1 MSSNPIMSGRELNE
15 LEKAIEQIW
24 DIAIRLGLD
33 PFPTHFEAVPAN
45 IMYEFGAYGLPG
57 RFSHWTHGK
66 AYQRM
71 KMMYDYGLS
80 KIYEL
85 VINTNPCYA
94 FLMEGNGM
102 LQNKLVAAHVL
113 AHSDFFKNNL
123 HFRDTS
129 RQMLEGASINA
140 ERIRS
145 YEFHHGRRVVEEFLD
160 RVLCIEEHV
169 DPNPA
174 LRQRDWEREKREY
187 HPATPRETP
196 YDDLFRMEQVEDTAS
211 EEEQQARHRRFP
223 AEPEKDLL
231 LFVAENAADLEDWQR
246 DIIHIVR
253 NEQLYFVPQM
263 MTKIMNEGWASYWH
277 REIMRELDL
286 TSDEYVQFTNMNA
299 AVTAPSAQQVNPYY
313 VGLKIFESIKK
324 RWDNPTEQER
334 RELGRKEGEGLAKL
348 FEVRELDSDVSFL
361 RNYLTKELVDE
372 LDLYIYKREGD
383 QWVIVEK
390 DWQRI
395 RDMLVASMTNFG
407 VPYIVVEDGDHRRN
421 RELYL
426 RHSYEGQELDIK
438 YAERTLQAV
447 FDLWGRP
454 VHVETVVEDRKLLIS
469 YDGQRHTQTYM

>member
-1 MSSNPIMSGRELNE
+1 MSSEPIMSGKDLNE
-15 LEKAIEQIW
+15 LEEAIERIW
-24 DIAIRLGLD
+24 DIALKLGLD
-33 PFPTHFEAVPAN
+33 PFPTHFEILPAP

-94 FLMEGNGM
+94 FLLEGNNT

-123 HFRDTS
+123 HFRHTS
-129 RQMLEGASINA
+129 RQMMEVASINA
-140 ERIRS
+140 ERIRG
-145 YEFHHGRRVVEEFLD
+145 YEFNHGRREVEEFLD

-169 DPNPA
+169 DPNLSMRRKEWEP
-174 LRQRDWEREKREY
+174 EREEGPSRSPESRY
-187 HPATPRETP
+187 E
-196 YDDLFRMEQVEDTAS
+196 DLFKLERTEDAS
-211 EEEQQARHRRFP
+211 HEEEQPARHKKVP

-231 LFVAENAADLEDWQR
+231 LFIAEHAVDLDEWQR

-253 NEQLYFVPQM
+253 AEQLYFVPQM
-263 MTKIMNEGWASYWH
+263 MTKVMNEGWASYWH
-277 REIMRELDL
+277 RCIMHELDL
-286 TSDEYVQFTNMNA
+286 SSEEYVHFANLNS
-299 AVTAPSAQQVNPYY
+299 AVTAPSSHQINPYY
-313 VGLKIFESIKK
+313 VGLKIFESIKE
-324 RWDNPTEQER
+324 RWDNPTEQEV
-334 RELGRKEGEGLAKL
+334 RELGRQPGQGLAKM

-361 RNYLTKELVDE
+361 RNYLTKELVND

-390 DWQRI
+390 DWQKI
-395 RDMLVASMTNFG
+395 RDMLVSSMTNFG
-407 VPYIVVEDGDHRRN
+407 APYIVVEDGDYRRN

-426 RHSYEGQELDIK
+426 KHCHEGQELDLK

-447 FDLWGRP
+447 YDLWGRP
-454 VHVETVVEDRKLLIS
+454 VHIETVVDDRKLLIS
-469 YDGQRHTQTYM
+469 FDGQRPTQTYL